1 MGRSGTFR
9 ILNAAENIER
19 EQWLALWHE
28 WPSRE
33 VFAHPGYVGLFSPT
47 LDRATCAAWSSPTGG
62 VLFPLILRSIDQEEW
77 ASGPDGLVDLAGPYG
92 YGGPFRWGDV
102 DDAAFWREFQRWA
115 NSRRVVSCFTRLSL
129 FGDEILS
136 PTGCEQLNAPNV
148 VRSLHLAPDALWM
161 DYEHKVRKNV
171 KRAQREGVYVEVDA
185 SAARL
190 DDFFSIYN
198 GTMDRRGASPAYYFD
213 RNFFLRLIR
222 DLEGQF
228 MFFHALHDGAL
239 VSTELVL
246 VSENYIYSFL
256 GGTKGEAFELRS
268 NDLLKHEI
276 ILWGQRSGKR
286 AFVLGGGYGGPDG
299 IFRYKLSFAPKGEV
313 PFRTSKMVFECD
325 AYDRLVAM
333 RAAWEVR
340 QGREWQ
346 PRPGFFPAYRA

>member
-1 MGRSGTFR
+1 MWGNVDQGGAFR
-9 ILNAAENIER
+9 ILNGVEAADR
-19 EQWLALWHE
+19 AQWLALWHE

-33 VFAHPGYVGLFSPT
+33 VFAHPNYVGLFAST
-47 LDRATCAAWSSPTGG
+47 QEHAACAAWSSPTGG
-62 VLFPLILRSIDQEEW
+62 VLFPLILRSIGQEEW
-77 ASGPDGLVDLAGPYG
+77 ASASGGLLDLTSPYG
-92 YGGPFRWGDV
+92 YGGPFTWGDV
-102 DDAAFWREFQRWA
+102 DDAAFWHELRRWA
-115 NSRRVVSCFTRLSL
+115 SSRGVVSCFARLSL
-129 FGDEILS
+129 FGDGLLG
-136 PTGCEQLNAPNV
+136 PTGGEQLNAPNV
-148 VRSLHLAPDALWM
+148 VRSLDLAPDALWM

-185 SAARL
+185 SASRL
-190 DDFFSIYN
+190 DDFLSIYN
-198 GTMDRRGASPAYYFD
+198 GTMDRRGASSAYYFD
-213 RNFFLRLIR
+213 RDFFLRLIR
-222 DLEGQF
+222 GLEGQF
-228 MFFHALHDGAL
+228 EFFHAFHEGA
-239 VSTELVL
+239 V
-246 VSENYIYSFL
+246 VSESHIYSFL
-256 GGTKGEAFELRS
+256 GGTRAEAFDLRP

-313 PFRTSKMVFECD
+313 PFRTSQIVFECD